1 MSARYAELQV
11 TSNFSFLRGGS
22 HPVELVQAAAAFGHS
37 AIALTDRNTLAGI
50 VRGHIAAKAAG
61 LRFVVGCRL
70 DFTDAPS
77 LLTYP
82 EDRAAYGRLSRLL
95 TIGNRR
101 APKGECHLHATDLRD
116 HAEGMVLVALPPDRP
131 DAGFEDFL
139 SEARH
144 RFGRRLY
151 LAAHHLYRGDDAAR
165 LKRLADLAVRCR
177 VPLVATNDV
186 HYHNPARRQLQDVLT
201 CIREHCTIQQL
212 GRRRLVNGERHLKAA
227 EEMARL
233 FRQHPHAID
242 ATAEIVDRC
251 RFSLDDL
258 RYEYPDE
265 VAGEGV
271 SAQQELERLTEVGAA
286 ERFPAGVPSKV
297 RATIDHELRLI
308 EQLGF
313 APYFLT
319 VHDIVRFARSRGIL
333 CQGRGSAAN
342 SVVCYCLGI
351 TAVDPTRIDLLFER
365 FISAARG
372 EPPDIDVDFEHERR
386 EEVIQY
392 IYATYGRD
400 RAGLAS
406 AQIRFRKRAA
416 MRDVGKVMGLS
427 VDMVERLIGAA
438 SGMTT
443 EEMTPE
449 WLSAE
454 GFDPTEPTLV
464 KTLELVH
471 ELVGFPRHLSQHPGG
486 FVITRGPLS
495 EVAPILNAAM
505 AERTTIEWDKDDLDA
520 LGILKIDILALGMLS
535 AVRRCL
541 DLLAE
546 HTGRRYGLADIPPED
561 RDVYAMLSRGDS
573 VGVFQVESRAQMAML
588 PRLKPSTFYDLVIQ
602 IAIVRPGPIQGDM
615 VHPYIR
621 RRAGREPVEFPSEA
635 VREVLGKTLGVP
647 LFQEQAMRL
656 AVVTAGFTPEEADQ
670 LRRAMAA
677 YRHPG
682 AVTAF
687 REKMLIGMA
696 ARGYDREFAERCFR
710 QIEGFGT
717 YGFPES
723 HAASFALLVYVSAWL
738 KRHYPAAFICAL
750 LNSQPMGF
758 YGPAQLVRDASEHGV
773 EVRPVDVNY
782 SDWDCTL
789 EPTDRGRALRLGLRQ
804 IKGFPRDAAER
815 LVAARGTRPYLSP
828 HDVRARSGLAVP
840 ALALLAEADTWTSAG
855 LDRRQA
861 LWDIKALGEAALPL
875 FAGLDA
881 APSAEPAIT
890 LPAMTRG
897 EAVVEDYRSL
907 SLSLKAHPVSLLR
920 DRLDRE
926 RPPILTAA
934 RLADTP
940 DGRTVG
946 VAGLVLVRQRPGT
959 AKGVMFITLEDETG
973 VVNIIVW
980 PDTFEKLRRPLLS
993 ASVLAV
999 IGRLQRESGVTHV
1012 IARSVRDITGL
1023 MRTLVDDGI
1032 NTTQT
1037 LPTSRDFR

>member
-1 MSARYAELQV
+1 M
-11 TSNFSFLRGGS
+11 
-22 HPVELVQAAAAFGHS
+22 
-37 AIALTDRNTLAGI
+37 
-50 VRGHIAAKAAG
+50 
-61 LRFVVGCRL
+61 

-77 LLTYP
+77 MLAYP

-95 TIGNRR
+95 TVGNRR
-101 APKGECHLHATDLRD
+101 APKGECHLHAADLGD
-116 HAEGMVLVALPPDRP
+116 HAKGMVLVALSPDRP
-131 DAGFEDFL
+131 DARFEDFL

-212 GRRRLVNGERHLKAA
+212 GRRRLANAERHLKAP

-233 FRQHPHAID
+233 FRWYPYAID

-251 RFSLDDL
+251 RFSLDEL

-271 SAQQELERLTEVGAA
+271 SAQQELERLTEVGAVG
-286 ERFPAGVPSKV
+286 RFPGGVPPKV
-297 RATIDHELRLI
+297 RATIDHELHLI

-392 IYATYGRD
+392 IYAKYGRD

-427 VDMVERLIGAA
+427 ADLIERLVGAA
-438 SGMTT
+438 SGMAT
-443 EEMTPE
+443 EDMTPE
-449 WLSAE
+449 WLATQ
-454 GFDPTEPTLV
+454 GFDPTEPTLA

-588 PRLKPSTFYDLVIQ
+588 PRLKPKTFYDLVIQ
-602 IAIVRPGPIQGDM
+602 VAIVRPGPIQGDM

-621 RRAGREPVEFPSEA
+621 RRAGREPVEFPSHD

-656 AVVTAGFTPEEADQ
+656 AVVAAGFTPEEADQ

-677 YRHPG
+677 YCHAG
-682 AVTAF
+682 SVLAF

-738 KRHYPAAFICAL
+738 KCHYPAAFTCAL

-758 YGPAQLVRDASEHGV
+758 YGPAQLVRDASEHCV
-773 EVRPVDVNY
+773 EVRPVDVNH
-782 SDWDCTL
+782 SDRDCTL
-789 EPTDRGRALRLGLRQ
+789 EPAGRGRALRLGFRQ
-804 IKGFPRDAAER
+804 IKGLPKEDAER
-815 LVAARGTRPYLSP
+815 LVAARGTRPYQSP
-828 HDVRARSGLAVP
+828 RDVRVRSGLAVS
-840 ALALLAEADTWTSAG
+840 ALGLLAEADAWTSVG

-861 LWDIKALGEAALPL
+861 LWQVKALGEAPLPL
-875 FAGLDA
+875 FAGLET
-881 APSAEPAIT
+881 APSVEPTVVLPT
-890 LPAMTRG
+890 LTRG
-897 EAVVEDYRSL
+897 EAVVEDYRTL
-907 SLSLKAHPVSLLR
+907 SLSLKCHPVTLLR
-920 DRLDRE
+920 GRFDRE
-926 RPPILTAA
+926 RPPILQASRVA
-934 RLADTP
+934 GVSE
-940 DGRTVG
+940 GRTVG
-946 VAGLVLVRQRPGT
+946 VAGLVLVRQRPGA

-973 VVNIIVW
+973 FVNLVVW
-980 PDTFEKLRRPLLS
+980 PDVIEQLRRPLLS
-993 ASVLAV
+993 ASLLAV
-999 IGRLQRESGVTHV
+999 TGKVQREDGVTHV
-1012 IARSVRDITGL
+1012 IVRTAADLTGWLRSLIDVNVAIPR
-1023 MRTLVDDGI
+1023 
-1032 NTTQT
+1032 
-1037 LPTSRDFR
+1037 SRDFR